1 MAVIASEAKDTSQNR
16 IDTGTIS
23 FSDIENKADYQI
35 SSSSASVSSSG
46 MPSMPTSRN
55 KNESEHSTTHSAV
68 SEGTIIIRNK
78 DNQKQDINELSHDT
92 EQANN
97 ELKHIFNK
105 QKEQDIIDQTQL
117 VSEIGGETLT
127 MLNHIDR
134 IRAESKAK
142 EAVEKEKEKN
152 KNKGLTEE
160 EQQKIYEDAY
170 KEAMNQGMS
179 AMGSDTRQGID
190 MAVSIINGLISG
202 DMAGAAAGA
211 LAPKIATIIKQQ
223 TEGNILANT
232 VSHAILGAVVAE
244 LQGNSALVGGLG
256 AAASE
261 RGAEV
266 IMGILYPDK
275 DIKDLSQEERQQIS
289 ALSQLATGLA
299 IAAMGGDIQDVNTGV
314 AAGKNAVENNRL
326 LTPTEKKRIDELVKG
341 NEREDLLY
349 RAAACA
355 LIHCSA
361 GLADDDPDK
370 AAYLALEELGN
381 SPELESYREQLKGQT
396 AEIEVELPT
405 YITGGSKESY
415 KKIEELFDYTTG
427 NKISDTI
434 AYYDSEWSISTLA
447 GGTLQVG
454 MAVLDGMAAVALSPG
469 CTTLVGCL
477 PSAYLTWSMVDNG
490 ATGLMVIY
498 NGKTYHTQTA
508 EGLSKILG
516 VSASDAELL
525 FSLSTGGVTAKGL
538 SNLAWKARSTGQ
550 KLSAKEVEQ
559 ISEDINRVAGKGTT
573 LPNGYTSQGANVV
586 GPKGGVYTHTGKFDA
601 AGNPIYTNNG
611 AYYTFENGAK
621 TKVPSPNTG
630 KTTNGRPHS
639 STSEKD
645 VGASLPPDY
654 RGQVSYKD
662 GVEVPHGTKGSVR
675 PDFCNGTTCSIEVKN
690 YDIGKY
696 ADNLINNISKQAIE
710 RQKHLPNG
718 MQQQVRIDVR
728 GQHLTPALEF
738 KIRRGIVRKSNGII
752 SSKQIE
758 FLKDKR

>member
-1 MAVIASEAKDTSQNR
+1 M
-16 IDTGTIS
+16 
-23 FSDIENKADYQI
+23 
-35 SSSSASVSSSG
+35 
-46 MPSMPTSRN
+46 
-55 KNESEHSTTHSAV
+55 
-68 SEGTIIIRNK
+68 
-78 DNQKQDINELSHDT
+78 
-92 EQANN
+92 
-97 ELKHIFNK
+97 
-105 QKEQDIIDQTQL
+105 
-117 VSEIGGETLT
+117 
-127 MLNHIDR
+127 
-134 IRAESKAK
+134 
-142 EAVEKEKEKN
+142 
-152 KNKGLTEE
+152 
-160 EQQKIYEDAY
+160 
-170 KEAMNQGMS
+170 
-179 AMGSDTRQGID
+179 
-190 MAVSIINGLISG
+190 
-202 DMAGAAAGA
+202 
-211 LAPKIATIIKQQ
+211 
-223 TEGNILANT
+223 
-232 VSHAILGAVVAE
+232 
-244 LQGNSALVGGLG
+244 GGLG

-266 IMGILYPDK
+266 IMGILYPGK
-275 DIKDLSQEERQQIS
+275 TVAELSQEERQQIS

-299 IAAMGGDIQDVNTGV
+299 IAASGGDIQDINTGV

-396 AEIEVELPT
+396 AEIEVELPP
-405 YITGGSKESY
+405 YITGGGKESY
-415 KKIEELFDYTTG
+415 KKIEELFEYTTG
-427 NKISDTI
+427 NKISDTMT
-434 AYYDSEWSISTLA
+434 YYDSEYSISTRA

-454 MAVLDGMAAVALSPG
+454 MAVVDGMAAVALSPG

-508 EGLSKILG
+508 EGLSNILG

-538 SNLAWKARSTGQ
+538 SDLAWKSRTTGQ

-559 ISEDINRVAGKGTT
+559 ISEGINRVKAGKQPI
-573 LPNGYTSQGANVV
+573 LPNGYTPQGANVV

-645 VGASLPPDY
+645 VGASLPQDY

-696 ADNLINNISKQAIE
+696 ADNLINNISKQALE

-718 MQQQVRIDVR
+718 MRQEVVIDVR
-728 GQHLTPALEF
+728 GQHLSKLQEF
-738 KIRRGIVRKSNGII
+738 KIMRGIVRKSNGII
-752 SSKQIE
+752 
-758 FLKDKR
+758 KREHITFKRK

>member
-1 MAVIASEAKDTSQNR
+1 MSGGTGGAGAPTAYQNS
-16 IDTGTIS
+16 GK
-23 FSDIENKADYQI
+23 E
-35 SSSSASVSSSG
+35 SSI
-46 MPSMPTSRN
+46 
-55 KNESEHSTTHSAV
+55 THSAV
-68 SEGTIIIRNK
+68 ENGQLIIRNK
-78 DNQKQDINELSHDT
+78 DDQKQDINELSRDT
-92 EQANN
+92 EHANN
-97 ELKHIFNK
+97 SLKPIFNK
-105 QKEQDIIDQTQL
+105 QKELDKLESVELVKDIAQQAKGVVNKYDRLQAQNKLDNDEEAKKALDNKTKEQLKEEKLKAEQDPNYTAKTYDEIYQQNYYDA
-117 VSEIGGETLT
+117 VSDIVIKNAKNNLGTMGG
-127 MLNHIDR
+127 DV
-134 IRAESKAK
+134 SK
-142 EAVEKEKEKN
+142 
-152 KNKGLTEE
+152 
-160 EQQKIYEDAY
+160 
-170 KEAMNQGMS
+170 
-179 AMGSDTRQGID
+179 GID
-190 MAVSIINGLISG
+190 TATSIITGIITG
-202 DMAGAAAGA
+202 DMTGGLAGAS
-211 LAPKIATIIKQQ
+211 APWIAEQIKLH
-223 TEGNILANT
+223 TGHMDKDGTWVSDNETARL

-244 LQGNSALVGGLG
+244 LQGNSGIVGGASAVGGEL
-256 AAASE
+256 AAK
-261 RGAEV
+261 V
-266 IMGILYPDK
+266 IIDNLYGGR
-275 DIKDLSQEERQQIS
+275 DIKDLTEAEKQNIS
-289 ALSQLATGLA
+289 ALTQLVMGLSTA
-299 IAAMGGDIQDVNTGV
+299 VSGGDAGDISTSIAAS
-314 AAGKNAVENNRL
+314 KNAVENNRL

-396 AEIEVELPT
+396 TEIEVELPP
-405 YITGGSKESY
+405 YITGGGKESY
-415 KKIEELFDYTTG
+415 KKIEELFEYTTG
-427 NKISDTI
+427 NKISDTMT
-434 AYYDSEWSISTLA
+434 YYDSEYSISTRA
-447 GGTLQVG
+447 GGVLQVG
-454 MAVLDGMAAVALSPG
+454 MAVVDGMAAVALSPG
-469 CTTLVGCL
+469 CTALVVGCL

-516 VSASDAELL
+516 MSASDAELL
-525 FSLSTGGVTAKGL
+525 FSLSAGGVTAKGL
-538 SNLAWKARSTGQ
+538 SDLAWKARATGQ

-559 ISEDINRVAGKGTT
+559 INEGIKRVKAGKQPT

-690 YDIGKY
+690 YDISKY
-696 ADNLINNISKQAIE
+696 ADNLINNISKQALD
-710 RQKHLPNG
+710 RSKHLPNG